1 MCGIAGILDE
11 NHHLENQKIIFKDMI
26 QSMKHRG
33 PTSDGLYLEDHIALM
48 HTRLAIVDV
57 EKGLQPMHIG
67 DYTII
72 YNGECYNTEEL
83 RCDLEEKGIVF
94 HTSCD
99 TEVILNAY
107 IYYKENCLHMING
120 IFAFAIYNSKD
131 KCLFLARDPMGVKP
145 LFYTFVK

>member
-72 YNGECYNTEEL
+72 YNGECY
-83 RCDLEEKGIVF
+83 K
-94 HTSCD
+94 
-99 TEVILNAY
+99 
-107 IYYKENCLHMING
+107 
-120 IFAFAIYNSKD
+120 
-131 KCLFLARDPMGVKP
+131 
-145 LFYTFVK
+145 